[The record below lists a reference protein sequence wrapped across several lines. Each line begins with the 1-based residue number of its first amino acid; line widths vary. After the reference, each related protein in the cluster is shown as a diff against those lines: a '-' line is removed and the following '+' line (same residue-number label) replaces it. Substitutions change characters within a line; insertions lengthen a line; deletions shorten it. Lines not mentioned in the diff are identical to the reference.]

1 VKKVDFFVVGAMKAA
16 TTALAMTLNEVEEVS
31 TGRKK
36 EFNFFTEKKNPTSL
50 ERYHEN
56 FDPECRI
63 WGEVAPKYGK
73 RQRFHGVAQRIYNYN
88 PEAKIL
94 FIRRDPIARA
104 LSELKMYYE
113 EGEITHQSKIHWFK
127 NRRSRRWKHQNASQF
142 SYYSF
147 GDFDSNPIVQ
157 ASRYDF
163 QLQPYRELFPNS
175 LLILDFEN
183 LTGHDSSSYLA
194 KIQEFIGVITPLD
207 FKMKKAHS
215 SKTNL
220 IPSELS
226 LSLSEKSK
234 YLQTKHL
241 LHRMPFLRKIFLSLG
256 YLRIQKNTWFSPS
269 LEADLQRFFD
279 KAENQ

>member
-1 VKKVDFFVVGAMKAA
+1 MKAA

-63 WGEVAPKYGK
+63 WGEVAPNYGK

-127 NRRSRRWKHQNASQF
+127 NRRSWLWKSQNQSSF
-142 SYYSF
+142 HFYSF

-157 ASRYDF
+157 NSRFDF
-163 QLQPYRELFPNS
+163 QLQPYRKLFPNS
-175 LLILDFEN
+175 LMILDFEE
-183 LTGHDSSSYLA
+183 LTGHDSSTSLA
-194 KIQEFIGVITPLD
+194 KIQEFIEVIAPQD
-207 FKMKKAHS
+207 MKLKKVHL
-215 SKTNL
+215 SKKRV
-220 IPSELS
+220 IPSQAALF
-226 LSLSEKSK
+226 LAEKSK
-234 YLQTKHL
+234 SLNYSHL
-241 LHRMPFLRKIFLSLG
+241 IYAMPFLRKMFLNLG
-256 YLRIQKNTWFSPS
+256 FLRVQKNTWFSPS
-269 LEADLQRFFD
+269 LEADLQRFFNKD
-279 KAENQ
+279 ENQ